1 MISSL
6 PTSHLLGLS
15 LAFFFIGLVGIIT
28 RRNLLFILIGV
39 EIMVNG
45 IALLFVG
52 AGAKWG
58 QPEGQ
63 LMVLLIL
70 VMAAI
75 EVGIGLAL
83 FLRIHRTNPS
93 LDPDALQELK
103 G

>member
-1 MISSL
+1 MIASL
-6 PTSHLLGLS
+6 PTAHLLGLS
-15 LAFFFIGLVGIIT
+15 LGFFFIGLVGILA

-39 EIMVNG
+39 EIMING

-52 AGAKWG
+52 AGSKWG
-58 QPEGQ
+58 QADGQ
-63 LMVLLIL
+63 VMVLLML

-83 FLRIHRTNPS
+83 FLRVHKSNPR